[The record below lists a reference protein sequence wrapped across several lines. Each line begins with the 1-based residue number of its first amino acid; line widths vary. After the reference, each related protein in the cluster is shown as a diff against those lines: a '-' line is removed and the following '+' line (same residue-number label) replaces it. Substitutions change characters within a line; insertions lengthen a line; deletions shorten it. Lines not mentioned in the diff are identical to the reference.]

1 MKLIPIFGLFFVAPS
16 LAMEEP
22 GDTQAGLTRSDTCDL
37 LVYSQGHERYMQ
49 LNQNSELINTAL
61 LSKLFQT
68 ITAIESCLEKTLR
81 TAGVSPIVAYW
92 RKDIFCPSQN
102 QIYFNGKV
110 APIIEII
117 SDSEQQITLVF
128 KTPFGDK
135 PSLSFFLSD
144 EKRAVF
150 LKEISEFVK
159 IDIIDQSRNKALYRI
174 LEFNAAGVKICFPYD
189 EIRAKASNQFFSSI
203 TIRQIRLDLEKEKT
217 VL

>member
-1 MKLIPIFGLFFVAPS
+1 MKLIPIFGLFFVATS
-16 LAMEEP
+16 LAMEEL

-68 ITAIESCLEKTLR
+68 IAAIESCLEKTLR

-92 RKDIFCPSQN
+92 RKDIFCSSQS

-110 APIIEII
+110 APIIEIR
-117 SDSEQQITLVF
+117 SDSEQQITLIF

-144 EKRAVF
+144 EKRTVF
-150 LKEISEFVK
+150 FKEISELVK
-159 IDIIDQSRNKALYRI
+159 IEMITQLGNKTLYRI
-174 LEFNAAGVKICFPYD
+174 LEFNAAGLKTCFPYD
-189 EIRAKASNQFFSSI
+189 EVRTKASDQFFSST
-203 TIRQIRLDLEKEKT
+203 TIRQIRSDLEKAAQ
-217 VL
+217 